1 MGLGFLVPAFLAGL
15 TALLVPVV
23 LHLRHRERDLPF
35 RFPSLMFLRR
45 IPIRTARRRR
55 ITDWILLLLR
65 ASVLAV
71 LVAAF
76 ARPFLGRAETT
87 AGAAPARAV
96 VILLDRSLSMGYR
109 GVWPAALD
117 SARAVVASLAPA
129 DRAALVLFD
138 IEAEVA
144 QPLTADRGAVLGA
157 LSSAA
162 SVSRGTRYAAALR
175 TARQLLAGTEG
186 QRGEVVVITDL
197 QRSGLAGLAG
207 LELPA
212 DILVRSIS
220 VAPTLRGN
228 TALIGAEVQRV
239 PDGERSRLLVSARL
253 SSRELVTPRRARLSL
268 TVNGRAAG
276 AREVTLPADGP
287 LAVAFDAV
295 PLPAGRARGTITLE
309 PDGLPGDDTFRFV
322 VPAETALRV
331 LLLAPGD
338 AGEEETL
345 YLQRALGIGREPRI
359 AIERRVAGAL
369 DARTLRGASA
379 VILLD
384 APLPSGTVGAR
395 LDVWIRAGGGLV
407 VAAGRRL
414 AARGVS
420 AGALLPGA
428 VRGVIER
435 TEDHGGTIGEVSL
448 DHPIF
453 TPFRDAAGAL
463 GAARFLRYPRLEPV
477 PGATVLARFDDGVPA
492 LLEVARGSGQ
502 VLLLGIP
509 LDAINGD
516 FPLQPAY
523 LPFLRRLAVFAAGHD
538 VAPLWRITG
547 ESGLL
552 PEGVREPVIATPGGA
567 LLRPAPDSGRRAMP
581 FAESGFYEVY
591 EGRAAGEPREVFAVN
606 PPAAESDLTPADP
619 RELLLGVRRSDSLH
633 TAAAPPPTAAERE
646 GRQRLWRIL
655 LTLAALLLL
664 LETLVA
670 NRGRR
675 ASATSVVPAPPEGSA
690 S

>member
-15 TALLVPVV
+15 TALLVPLV
-23 LHLRHRERDLPF
+23 LHLRHRERDRPF

-55 ITDWILLLLR
+55 ITDWVLLLLR

-76 ARPFLGRAETT
+76 ARPFLGRAATA
-87 AGAAPARAV
+87 AGAVPARAV

-109 GVWPAALD
+109 GVWPSALD
-117 SARAVVASLAPA
+117 SARAVVGSLAPA

-144 QPLTADRGAVLGA
+144 QPLTGDRGAVLAA
-157 LSSAA
+157 LTAA
-162 SVSRGTRYAAALR
+162 TPTSRGTRYAAALR
-175 TARQLLAGTEG
+175 TARQILAGAEG
-186 QRGEVVVITDL
+186 QRGEVLVITDL

-212 DILVRSIS
+212 DLLVRAIS
-220 VAPTLRGN
+220 AAPPRRGN
-228 TALIGAEVQRV
+228 TAVIGAEVQRL
-239 PDGERSRLLVSARL
+239 PDGDRSKLLVSARV
-253 SSRELVTPRRARLSL
+253 SSRELGTPRRARLSL
-268 TVNGRAAG
+268 TLNGRPAG
-276 AREVTLPADGP
+276 TREITLPADGP
-287 LAVAFDAV
+287 LVAAFDAV
-295 PLPAGRARGTITLE
+295 PLPSGRARGTITLD

-322 VPAETALRV
+322 VPADDALRI
-331 LLLAPGD
+331 LLLPPAD

-345 YLQRALGIGREPRI
+345 YLQRALAIGREPRI
-359 AIERRVAGAL
+359 MVERRTAGAL
-369 DARTLRGASA
+369 DARALRDVTA
-379 VILLD
+379 VMLLD
-384 APLPSGTVGAR
+384 APLPSGAAGGA
-395 LDVWIRAGGGLV
+395 LDAWIRSGGGLV
-407 VAAGRRL
+407 VAAGPRL

-420 AGALLPGA
+420 AGTLLPGT
-428 VRGVIER
+428 VRGAIER
-435 TEDHGGTIGEVSL
+435 ADDRGGTIGEVSL

-453 TPFRDAAGAL
+453 TAFRDAAGAL
-463 GAARFLRYPRLEPV
+463 GAARFLRYPRLDSV
-477 PGATVLARFDDGVPA
+477 PGATILARFDDGAAA
-492 LLEVARGSGQ
+492 LLERPHGSGR
-502 VLLLGIP
+502 VMLLGIP
-509 LDAINGD
+509 LDAQNGD

-523 LPFLRRLAVFAAGHD
+523 LPFLRRLTIFAAGHD
-538 VAPLWRITG
+538 AVPLWRITG

-552 PEGVREPVIATPGGA
+552 PEGLREPVIATPAGG
-567 LLRPAPDSGRRAMP
+567 LLRPAPDSGRGAVP

-591 EGRAAGEPREVFAVN
+591 QGRAAGEPREVFAVN
-606 PPAAESDLTPADP
+606 PPPAESDLTPADP
-619 RELLLGVRRSDSLH
+619 RELLLGVRRSDSLR
-633 TAAAPPPTAAERE
+633 TAAATPPTVAERE

-655 LTLAALLLL
+655 LALAALLLL

-675 ASATSVVPAPPEGSA
+675 ASAATVVPAPPEGSV